1 MKMKIMIIV
10 LASLLANLFSC
21 SSNPTEPSGNYGTI
35 VISFEGTSS
44 TEAWVNLKTQ
54 NISFP
59 AEINLLLDSKKLT
72 NINLTSNDT
81 TIYIDSLLPNRSY
94 QLEAQFTA
102 NNLAANSNKLIVQTL
117 DTTSH
122 NFTWQ
127 TYTFGGQ
134 AGSCILR
141 DVAIIN
147 QNDIWAVGEI
157 YMNDSTGKPD
167 PTRYNLVVW
176 DGNNWTV
183 KRVPYYFQG
192 QPFYNPIQTV
202 FAFNANDI
210 WFAGNGVIHWDGSQ
224 YNPVPLPTNVW
235 GQDQINKIWGSSSN
249 DLYIVGNSGSIA
261 HYQNGGWS
269 KIQSGTT
276 LDIQDIWGGV
286 NPYTGETEVLCI
298 ASNIFATTEPSRL
311 IQIKP
316 TFNNWLN
323 VGTLP
328 ATMSSVWFMPGIKYY
343 LAGDGT
349 FTFHSF
355 NGKHNDETNRIPS
368 YYRFSIRGNEV
379 NDVVICGSFGLIS
392 HYNGK
397 SWHTYSGDE
406 LQYFNGNYYK
416 IEIKDNII
424 ATVGQSG
431 AQAIIT
437 IGKR

>member
-1 MKMKIMIIV
+1 MKIMIIV

-134 AGSCILR
+134 AGSCVLR

-157 YMNDSTGKPD
+157 YMNDSTGQPD
-167 PTRYNLVVW
+167 PKVYNAV
-176 DGNNWTV
+176 
-183 KRVPYYFQG
+183 
-192 QPFYNPIQTV
+192 
-202 FAFNANDI
+202 
-210 WFAGNGVIHWDGSQ
+210 HWDGSKWELKRITTEFRG
-224 YNPVPLPTNVW
+224 NLITVPLEGIFAFSSLDIWTVGSLPIHGDGTNWTMYDVRTTT
-235 GQDQINKIWGSSSN
+235 DANLALSKAWGSNSN
-249 DLYIVGNSGSIA
+249 DMYFVGRNGSIA
-261 HYQNGGWS
+261 HYLNGYWS
-269 KIQSGTT
+269 KIQSGTS
-276 LDIQDIWGGV
+276 LNIQDIWGGV

-298 ASNIFATTEPSRL
+298 ASNIFATTEPSWL